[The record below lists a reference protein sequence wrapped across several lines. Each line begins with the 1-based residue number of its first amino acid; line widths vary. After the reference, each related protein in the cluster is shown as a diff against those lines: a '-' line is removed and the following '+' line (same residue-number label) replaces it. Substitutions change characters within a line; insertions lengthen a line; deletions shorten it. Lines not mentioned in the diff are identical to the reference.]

1 MAFAKKLVCGV
12 GVNDA
17 SYAVNPLIN
26 GKQVMCWIYKKWKSM
41 IHRCYDSKIQA
52 RQPAYIGCSVCE
64 EWLTFSNFKL
74 WMEAQDWQGKEL
86 DKDILTAGSKI
97 YSPETCVFVD
107 GNLNKFTESSLASRG
122 EHPLGVDLHKK
133 SGKFRARCSNPF
145 TNKIDHL
152 GLFTN
157 QEQAHNTWRKRKHE
171 LACQLADLQTDPRV
185 AKALRLRYL
194 PA

>member
-86 DKDILTAGSKI
+86 DKDILTAGSKFI
-97 YSPETCVFVD
+97 RQ
-107 GNLNKFTESSLASRG
+107 KLA
-122 EHPLGVDLHKK
+122 
-133 SGKFRARCSNPF
+133 
-145 TNKIDHL
+145 
-152 GLFTN
+152 
-157 QEQAHNTWRKRKHE
+157 
-171 LACQLADLQTDPRV
+171 
-185 AKALRLRYL
+185 YL
-194 PA
+194 